1 MLVWPTSCVILAIL
15 ASVSSVRVVD
25 RSLAKPRVSCGY
37 ARKRVCVCVC
47 VCVHDV
53 GRRANGGTT
62 NAYTHMTATY
72 RTLRADT
79 DAGALL
85 MFAHKRAAHEGR
97 ITHEDP

>member
-47 VCVHDV
+47 VFMMSV
-53 GRRANGGTT
+53 GEPMGEPP
-62 NAYTHMTATY
+62 THI
-72 RTLRADT
+72 L
-79 DAGALL
+79 
-85 MFAHKRAAHEGR
+85 
-97 ITHEDP
+97 I